1 VDLCI
6 KSYALKL
13 LSKRD
18 YFEEELKQKLLKKGF
33 DKEKIEEVLEYLK
46 QQNLL
51 NDEKLKE
58 RFKEKSINKGE
69 SSLKIKQRI
78 YGNF

>member
-1 VDLCI
+1 MDSRI

-33 DKEKIEEVLEYLK
+33 DKEKNWRSFSVSK
-46 QQNLL
+46 TT
-51 NDEKLKE
+51 KS
-58 RFKEKSINKGE
+58 FKWW
-69 SSLKIKQRI
+69 KIKRKI
-78 YGNF
+78 